1 MALSLGNV
9 GKYEFLT
16 GKDVLLEKGLL
27 GKAVTITKF
36 DCLLLDSELKN
47 QTDIAKKQY
56 QRLDKAFVF
65 D

>member
-1 MALSLGNV
+1 M
-9 GKYEFLT
+9 T

>member
-1 MALSLGNV
+1 M
-9 GKYEFLT
+9 T

-27 GKAVTITKF
+27 GKAATITKF
-36 DCLLLDSELKN
+36 DCLRLDSELKN